1 MLDLWLA
8 WHRQLIALAAAG
20 APIDLGSSE
29 PIEATLQRAVAIVSP
44 RLHSGEHDRG
54 ESLSD
59 AIAAERANLPSAYA
73 AAAALGVA
81 TGDFSHATDEYLL
94 PTPAAAPLEQLG
106 RRALG
111 YPLVVTSF
119 AYLGFCFWLWKLA
132 PELSAQYAD
141 LRIAPQGWLAWL
153 MKLRESWQVWI
164 AIPPVLMLFGWL
176 LRKPIAKFFAQRLP
190 LVRSTERYADYA
202 ALADDAAERLAA
214 DKPLPTRSTPS
225 RADPALLEWAMSDA
239 VPPAERPAALTLAAN
254 SFRQVVERRAIW
266 LRRWTPLVACVVLA
280 GGATLLYGLA
290 VFVPVIDLMATL
302 AKP

>member
-1 MLDLWLA
+1 MLDQWLA

-20 APIDLGSSE
+20 APIDLGAGE
-29 PIEATLQRAVAIVSP
+29 PIERTLQRAVAIVSP
-44 RLHSGEHDRG
+44 RLHSGEQNRG
-54 ESLSD
+54 ETLAD
-59 AIAAERANLPSAYA
+59 AIAAERSNLPSAYA

-81 TGDFSHATDEYLL
+81 TGDFSRATDEYLL

-111 YPLVVTSF
+111 YPLVVMTF
-119 AYLGFCFWLWKLA
+119 AYLGFLFWLWKLA

-153 MKLRESWQVWI
+153 MQLRQTWQFWI
-164 AIPPVLMLFGWL
+164 AIPPVLMFFGWL
-176 LRKPIAKFFAQRLP
+176 LRKPIARFFASRLP
-190 LVRSTERYADYA
+190 LVRATERYADYA
-202 ALADDAAERLAA
+202 ALADDSAERLAA
-214 DKPLPTRSTPS
+214 GQPLPARSAPPQ
-225 RADPALLEWAMSDA
+225 ADPALLQWALSDA
-239 VPPAERPAALTLAAN
+239 VPLAERPAALALAAN

-266 LRRWTPLVACVVLA
+266 LRRWAPLVACVVLA

-290 VFVPVIDLMATL
+290 VFVPVIDLLATL